1 MNVIEKFIEK
11 YKKCIILLSGFEK
24 LHLEEYAKLLAENFN
39 FELIKFDYPDFEL
52 LNNQVSK
59 SSTGLVIYGLTF
71 PSDQIKFKAIYH
83 ISLAGNR
90 TLIDDD
96 SKFNI
101 YQENVKK
108 NIVNKFKNIK
118 DIEYHDD
125 VYLDIF
131 NLIIDV
137 VEKKV
142 YQDRYEEVQKEKA
155 KLNLKE
161 KAKIEKTEN
170 SDSDI
175 DSEKELE
182 KEKGERNKNE
192 SDSESLPKRDI
203 INEDSDYEK
212 INTNRTIYR
221 GGSKKIVYKGGNKI
235 IGTRMLS
242 SIMKF

>member
-71 PSDQIKFKAIYH
+71 PSDQIKFKANYH

-96 SKFNI
+96 NKFNI

-125 VYLDIF
+125 IYLDIF
-131 NLIIDV
+131 NLVIDMI
-137 VEKKV
+137 EKKV
-142 YQDRYEEVQKEKA
+142 YQERYEEVQKEKA
-155 KLNLKE
+155 KLSLKE
-161 KAKIEKTEN
+161 KAKIEKTDTDTDANTDPAFET
-170 SDSDI
+170 DI
-175 DSEKELE
+175 EEKKDKSEVI
-182 KEKGERNKNE
+182 
-192 SDSESLPKRDI
+192 PKRDVV
-203 INEDSDYEK
+203 NEDSDYEK
-212 INTNRTIYR
+212 IYTKR
-221 GGSKKIVYKGGNKI
+221 IVYSGGNKI
-235 IGTRMLS
+235 IGTRLLS

>member
-71 PSDQIKFKAIYH
+71 PSDQLKFKANYH

-118 DIEYHDD
+118 DIEYRDD
-125 VYLDIF
+125 IYLDIF
-131 NLIIDV
+131 NLIIDMI
-137 VEKKV
+137 EKKV
-142 YQDRYEEVQKEKA
+142 YQERYEEVQKEKA

-161 KAKIEKTEN
+161 KSKIEKTEN
-170 SDSDI
+170 SDSNSDV

-182 KEKGERNKNE
+182 KEKIDKEKNE
-192 SDSESLPKRDI
+192 SDSESVPKRDI
-203 INEDSDYEK
+203 INEDSDFEK
-212 INTNRTIYR
+212 IYSKRTVYR
-221 GGSKKIVYKGGNKI
+221 GGSKI

>member
-24 LHLEEYAKLLAENFN
+24 LHLEEYAKLLSENFN

-71 PSDQIKFKAIYH
+71 PSDQIKFKANYH

-96 SKFNI
+96 NKFNI

-131 NLIIDV
+131 NLVIDMI
-137 VEKKV
+137 EKKV
-142 YQDRYEEVQKEKA
+142 YQERYEEVQKEKA
-155 KLNLKE
+155 KLSLKE
-161 KAKIEKTEN
+161 KAKIEKKDTDTDTDANTDPAFET
-170 SDSDI
+170 DI
-175 DSEKELE
+175 EEKKDKSEVI
-182 KEKGERNKNE
+182 
-192 SDSESLPKRDI
+192 PKRDVV
-203 INEDSDYEK
+203 NEDSEYEK
-212 INTNRTIYR
+212 IYTSRTVYR
-221 GGSKKIVYKGGNKI
+221 GGNKI

-242 SIMKF
+242 TIMKF